1 MRLTG
6 ADVTTTTTD
15 RGKTA
20 PELRREVDRLLR
32 QARAK
37 ALAAAELLIDANK
50 ISERADALQQ
60 LAEITERG
68 AR

>member
-1 MRLTG
+1 
-6 ADVTTTTTD
+6 VTTTTTD

-20 PELRREVDRLLR
+20 PELRREVDRLYR

-37 ALAAAELLIDANK
+37 ALAAAELLVDAGK
-50 ISERADALQQ
+50 IAERAEAMQQ
-60 LAEITERG
+60 LVDITERG